1 MYLHKDWLDIDIVHG
16 GRGWEEMRV
25 SGDADDQEKSD
36 GNDDRPTNGARC
48 SPLTGQMVVMS
59 RVHDR

>member
-1 MYLHKDWLDIDIVHG
+1 MYLHGIPSDIDVVHG
-16 GRGWEEMRV
+16 GRGWDEMGV

-48 SPLTGQMVVMS
+48 SPLTRS
-59 RVHDR
+59 